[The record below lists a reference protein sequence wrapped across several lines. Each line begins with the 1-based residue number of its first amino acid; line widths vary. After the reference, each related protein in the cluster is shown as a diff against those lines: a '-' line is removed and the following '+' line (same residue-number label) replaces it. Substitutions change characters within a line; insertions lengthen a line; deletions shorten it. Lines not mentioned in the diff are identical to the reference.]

1 MEQVN
6 AGRELTLIGRGQEL
20 AVLES
25 RLDAIA
31 GGRTRVVLVTGEPG
45 IGKTRFLNAVAERA
59 ARAGMLV
66 LRGGA
71 TDAEGMP
78 PYLPFLEALGDY
90 IAAAPAARLRE
101 QLGPSAATLATI
113 LPEIVQRLGEPST
126 TYPLPAEQGRHRLF
140 EAVGDF
146 LAALAAPCALL
157 LILDDLHWAD
167 PAGLDLLSYVAR
179 RHPTARLLMLGA
191 YREGEVAHRPAFERA
206 LAELTRLRLLDSL
219 ALRPLADVE
228 ITALAGG
235 YLGAPLDPPARDLLC
250 AHSGGVPFF
259 AEELMRGWLE
269 TGALIPLTGNQE
281 RSYTLSTTGEPA
293 LPAGIAGAIRRRLSH
308 LPPEVAELLRT
319 AAIIGRTFDASLLA
333 HAAGREPEWIEDRL
347 QEAVIAHLV
356 RADPADTFAFSH
368 DKIRECLYN
377 EVTTIRRRRLHGFIG
392 RALETLPGIPDARR
406 LAELA
411 FHFTRGG
418 DPARGAHYAI
428 DAADHAMRAFAPDE
442 AIVHYRD
449 ALALLDTEDQRRG
462 DLLLGLGEAAILA
475 GLERD
480 AVAGFDAARTWFD
493 RAGAPDAAARAAH
506 GAGQA
511 LARLEEHSAA
521 RHGFETALAL
531 LKDRP
536 GPELVRVLVDLGTL
550 LAVSL
555 HELTAGIDYSRQAL
569 DLAQRL
575 ADEHLVAAAGR
586 ALGNLLMRSN
596 D

>member
-1 MEQVN
+1 
-6 AGRELTLIGRGQEL
+6 
-20 AVLES
+20 
-25 RLDAIA
+25 
-31 GGRTRVVLVTGEPG
+31 
-45 IGKTRFLNAVAERA
+45 
-59 ARAGMLV
+59 
-66 LRGGA
+66 
-71 TDAEGMP
+71 
-78 PYLPFLEALGDY
+78 
-90 IAAAPAARLRE
+90 
-101 QLGPSAATLATI
+101 
-113 LPEIVQRLGEPST
+113 VQRLGELPA
-126 TYPLPAEQGRHRLF
+126 TYPLPAEQARLRLF
-140 EAVGDF
+140 EAVGDL
-146 LAALAAPCALL
+146 LAALAAPCTLL

-293 LPAGIAGAIRRRLSH
+293 LPAGITGAIRRRLSH

-347 QEAVIAHLV
+347 QEAVIARLV

-586 ALGNLLMRSN
+586 ALGNLLMRS
-596 D
+596 